1 MTSQEKE
8 TNEYHAPWSRGYVL
22 AQVNNLGDA
31 LAEIIKYNVKLM
43 EEGEGFIIRADSMAG
58 PSPYNLVIPV
68 NAATDEKFYEIATN
82 INNISAVN
90 QVETAIVEVDK
101 TYHPDPPHS
110 AKGYVSDDDFQRD
123 PTGPNPGPQDHNVWG

>member
-1 MTSQEKE
+1 
-8 TNEYHAPWSRGYVL
+8 
-22 AQVNNLGDA
+22 
-31 LAEIIKYNVKLM
+31 M

-101 TYHPDPPHS
+101 TYHPDPPHL
-110 AKGYVSDDDFQRD
+110 ANGYVSSNEIAKEKEKVPEDKRSGID
-123 PTGPNPGPQDHNVWG
+123 PGTQDHNVWG